1 MKSEMKR
8 ELANKILRKGIKP
21 YSVFYH
27 SFTRNRLE
35 GKRAIDTIQSVEIG
49 LSPSLPTR
57 CDCLG
62 VITQVKDEVK
72 VIGGLGEKKSNGGTQ
87 FYEQD
92 RIYDNKIATAI
103 PTSFQP
109 YYLTNRE
116 RERESDKMSLRIRK
130 LVPLETMKLMGF
142 ERKDCQAMQDVGL
155 SDMAIYHCSGDS
167 IITTCLMAIFGQMLM
182 SEQELQQKIENYVE
196 RLVTE

>member
-1 MKSEMKR
+1 MKSDMKR
-8 ELANKILRKGIKP
+8 ELANKILQTGIKP

-35 GKRAIDTIQSVEIG
+35 GKRAIDTIQSIDIG

-62 VITQVKDEVK
+62 VITQMQDEIK
-72 VIGGLGEKKSNGGTQ
+72 VIGGIGEKKSNGGTQ
-87 FYEQD
+87 FYNQD

-116 RERESDKMSLRIRK
+116 RESDRMSLRIRK
-130 LVPLETMKLMGF
+130 LVPVETMKLMGF
-142 ERKDCQAMQDVGL
+142 ERKDEQAMRNANMG
-155 SDMAIYHCSGDS
+155 DMAIFHCSGDS
-167 IITTCLMAIFGQMLM
+167 IVTTCLMALFGQMLLT
-182 SEQELQQKIENYVE
+182 EEETQKKINDYVE